1 VEASTLAHAGRR
13 GLLARRSPLVK
24 LQGDEK
30 LIAMIR
36 EGQTW
41 AFEALFDR
49 YQSRLLAFCRHM
61 LPSEQD
67 AEDVLQDVFVSAH
80 KALLKDNRPIKVKPW
95 LYRIA
100 RNRCLNHLRRP
111 VPEGSDELMDEHP
124 HNGGATTADQVQTRA
139 ELREVL
145 VDVKHLPE
153 TQRTALLLREVDA
166 LSYSEIAVAMDTT
179 VPAVK
184 SLLVRARITLA
195 ESSQARLLTCGEV
208 QLELAEAAEGLTKA
222 TGPVRQHVK
231 GCEQCKDFRDQL
243 RSNSKALAAILPIGP
258 LALFKDAVLA
268 KLGGAGAGG
277 ATSGGAGAGGS
288 AASGA
293 CAAGGATAAGGSAT
307 AAGGAIGGA
316 AAATGGGSALGG
328 GIGAIGGVIGT
339 KAVATAA
346 TAAVVAAGAVEVKNY
361 VASEQPVERNAIVAE
376 APANPE
382 PQVVRAVE
390 PDPVVV
396 PVSPPTS
403 EPAKAEDAA
412 PAPPAGDPPTEPS
425 EPAPPADP
433 APAAAP
439 AATPLENPAPDADE
453 SSDGAEIGSA
463 TAHERPPETS
473 GTATATPTHDGP
485 VTTEPAPS
493 DGDESLAPALPGA
506 EPGVPPSDDGRVPVA
521 PVESSA

>member
-13 GLLARRSPLVK
+13 GLLARRSPLVR

-36 EGQTW
+36 DGQAW

-80 KALLKDNRPIKVKPW
+80 KAMLKDNRPIKVKPW

-124 HNGGATTADQVQTRA
+124 FNGGTTTADQVQTRD

-145 VDVKHLPE
+145 ADVKHLPE

-166 LSYSEIAVAMDTT
+166 LSYSEIAEAMDTT

-208 QLELAEAAEGLTKA
+208 QLELAEAAEGIAKA
-222 TGPVRQHVK
+222 GGPVRQHVK

-243 RSNSKALAAILPIGP
+243 RSNSKALAALFPLGP
-258 LALFKDAVLA
+258 LALFKDAILA
-268 KLGGAGAGG
+268 KFGGGAAGSASGSGAGAGAGAGAGG
-277 ATSGGAGAGGS
+277 
-288 AASGA
+288 
-293 CAAGGATAAGGSAT
+293 CAAGGATAAGGGAT

-316 AAATGGGSALGG
+316 AAATGSGGALSG
-328 GIGAIGGVIGT
+328 GIGALAGAVGT

-376 APANPE
+376 APAKPDAGEVRSVAEEIAPLPAAE
-382 PQVVRAVE
+382 PAPKDSEGAPAPAVE
-390 PDPVVV
+390 P
-396 PVSPPTS
+396 
-403 EPAKAEDAA
+403 PAGGAA
-412 PAPPAGDPPTEPS
+412 PALPAEPT
-425 EPAPPADP
+425 AP
-433 APAAAP
+433 APADAP
-439 AATPLENPAPDADE
+439 PPATPLENPEPVPG
-453 SSDGAEIGSA
+453 GAAEGEIGTA
-463 TAHERPPETS
+463 TAHERPPTTS
-473 GTATATPTHDGP
+473 GEVSSTPTHDGP
-485 VTTEPAPS
+485 VTTTPA
-493 DGDESLAPALPGA
+493 GGEDEATLTPALPGA
-506 EPGVPPSDDGRVPVA
+506 GTTPPDDGRVPETTVQPA
-521 PVESSA
+521 Y

>member
-1 VEASTLAHAGRR
+1 MR
-13 GLLARRSPLVK
+13 

-36 EGQTW
+36 DGQAW

-49 YQSRLLAFCRHM
+49 YQTRLLAFCRHM

-124 HNGGATTADQVQTRA
+124 YNGGTTTADQVQSRA

-145 VDVKHLPE
+145 ADVKHLPE

-222 TGPVRQHVK
+222 SGPVRQHVK
-231 GCEQCKDFRDQL
+231 GCDQCKDFRDQL
-243 RSNSKALAAILPIGP
+243 RSNSKALAAILPLGP
-258 LALFKDAVLA
+258 IALFKDAVLA
-268 KLGGAGAGG
+268 KLGGAGAGSATGSG
-277 ATSGGAGAGGS
+277 AGAGAGG
-288 AASGA
+288 
-293 CAAGGATAAGGSAT
+293 CAAGGASAAGGSGA

-316 AAATGGGSALGG
+316 AAATGGGSAIGS

-361 VASEQPVERNAIVAE
+361 VASGEPVARNAIVAE
-376 APANPE
+376 APAHAQPK
-382 PQVVRAVE
+382 VVRAAEAIPAAPASVPATE
-390 PDPVVV
+390 P
-396 PVSPPTS
+396 
-403 EPAKAEDAA
+403 KAEDNA
-412 PAPPAGDPPTEPS
+412 PAPPAGDPPVEPS
-425 EPAPPADP
+425 EPVPPADP
-433 APAAAP
+433 APADAP
-439 AATPLENPAPDADE
+439 PATELENPAPGAGA

-463 TAHERPPETS
+463 TAHERPPTTS
-473 GTATATPTHDGP
+473 GSATATPTHDGP
-485 VTTEPAPS
+485 VTTAPAPS
-493 DGDESLAPALPGA
+493 GGDPSLAPALPGA

-521 PVESSA
+521 PVEPTGEQ

>member
-1 VEASTLAHAGRR
+1 MEASTLAHAGRR

-36 EGQTW
+36 EGQAW

-80 KALLKDNRPIKVKPW
+80 KAMLKDNRPIKVKPW

-111 VPEGSDELMDEHP
+111 VPEGSDEMMDEHP
-124 HNGGATTADQVQTRA
+124 FNGGATTADQVQTRD

-208 QLELAEAAEGLTKA
+208 QLELAEAAEGIAKA
-222 TGPVRQHVK
+222 GGPVRQHVK

-243 RSNSKALAAILPIGP
+243 RSNNKALAAIFPVGP
-258 LALFKDAVLA
+258 LVFFKEAILA
-268 KLGGAGAGG
+268 KLGGSA
-277 ATSGGAGAGGS
+277 ATGAGGS
-288 AASGA
+288 AATSAGGA
-293 CAAGGATAAGGSAT
+293 CAGGGAAAAGGGGA

-316 AAATGGGSALGG
+316 AAATGGSAIGG

-382 PQVVRAVE
+382 PQVARVAAPE
-390 PDPVVV
+390 APPPVVL
-396 PVSPPTS
+396 PTT
-403 EPAKAEDAA
+403 EPKAE
-412 PAPPAGDPPTEPS
+412 
-425 EPAPPADP
+425 EPAPAP
-433 APAAAP
+433 APAASEAPAEPAVPPEPPVETAPVQPVSAPAENDASAEAP
-439 AATPLENPAPDADE
+439 AADPGPE
-453 SSDGAEIGSA
+453 GAEIG
-463 TAHERPPETS
+463 
-473 GTATATPTHDGP
+473 TATTHDRPATTGGEVSSTPTHSGP
-485 VTTEPAPS
+485 VTTSPTPT
-493 DGDESLAPALPGA
+493 GDDPSLAPALPGA
-506 EPGVPPSDDGRVPVA
+506 QPGVAPADDGRLPVA
-521 PVESSA
+521 PVEPTA